1 MTAPGAVVQVLRTEP
16 LDLDSFTV
24 RRLLPHDSRASIG
37 PFVFYDHM
45 GPADMPIG
53 AGVDVRPHPHVGLA
67 TLTYL
72 FEGEILHRDSVGS
85 VQPIRPGAINLMTA
99 GRGIVHSERT
109 PPEVRAKPSRLH
121 GIQTWL
127 ALPAE
132 KEDVA
137 PAFTHVPAE
146 KVPRIERDGM
156 RIAVIAGAALGVTSP
171 VPTHAKTLY
180 VVADLARDA
189 IWHLPTDARELAI
202 HVASGRVR
210 VAGTIVAPG
219 EMAVLD
225 AKQRNI
231 AVALEESKVVAIGG
245 DPLGPRL
252 LWWNFVTTS
261 EARMARAKARWR
273 DGGFDRVPG
282 DDEFIPLPADED
294 G

>member
-1 MTAPGAVVQVLRTEP
+1 MTAVQVLRTEP

-24 RRLLPHDSRASIG
+24 RRLLPHDTRASIG

-45 GPADMPIG
+45 GPAEMPIG
-53 AGVDVRPHPHVGLA
+53 AGIDVRPHPHVGLA

-72 FEGEILHRDSVGS
+72 FDGEIMHRDSLGTA
-85 VQPIRPGAINLMTA
+85 QPIRPGAINWMTA

-132 KEDVA
+132 HEDAA
-137 PAFTHVPAE
+137 PAFVHVPADS
-146 KVPRIERDGM
+146 VPHFERDGM
-156 RIAVIAGAALGVTSP
+156 RIAVVAGAAFGVTSP
-171 VPTHAKTLY
+171 VQTYSKTLY
-180 VVADLARDA
+180 LVADLAREA
-189 IWHLPTDARELAI
+189 IWHAPNDVRELAI
-202 HVASGRVR
+202 HVAIGRIR
-210 VAGTIVAPG
+210 VGETTVVAG

-225 AKQRNI
+225 PRQRNVV
-231 AVALEESKVVAIGG
+231 VALEPSKVVAIGG

-252 LWWNFVTTS
+252 LWWNFVTTTA
-261 EARMARAKARWR
+261 ERMSHAKARWR
-273 DGGFDRVPG
+273 DGGFERVAG
-282 DDEFIPLPADED
+282 DAEFIPLPADED

>member
-1 MTAPGAVVQVLRTEP
+1 MTVQPTVQVLRTDP

-24 RRLLPHDSRASIG
+24 RRLLPHDARASIG

-53 AGVDVRPHPHVGLA
+53 AGIDVRPHPHVGLA

-72 FEGEILHRDSVGS
+72 FEGEIMHRDSLGS

-127 ALPAE
+127 ALPAAQ
-132 KEDVA
+132 EDAA
-137 PAFTHVPAE
+137 PAFAHVPAD
-146 KVPRIERDGM
+146 KVPHIERDGM
-156 RIAVIAGAALGVTSP
+156 RIAVVAGAAFGVTSP
-171 VPTHAKTLY
+171 VRTYSKTLY
-180 VVADLARDA
+180 LVADLARDA
-189 IWHLPTDARELAI
+189 IWHLPHDVRELAI
-202 HVASGRVR
+202 HVASGGVR
-210 VAGTIVAPG
+210 VGETNVAPG

-225 AKQRNI
+225 TKSLNVL
-231 AVALEESKVVAIGG
+231 VALEASKVVVIGG

-252 LWWNFVTTS
+252 LWWNFVTTTA
-261 EARMARAKARWR
+261 ERMSRAKARWR
-273 DGGFDRVPG
+273 DGGFDRVAG
-282 DDEFIPLPADED
+282 DDTFIPLPADED